1 MKVLQILLYFSLTLS
16 ALGMLDVLIPKKR
29 EAVTV
34 TSVGAVMK
42 KVSGVNRSYVS
53 NSGENYSSFTRV
65 ELSSGHMIPLSN
77 TQWDEVAAVQAGT
90 LYRSRVLGQSVKLVT
105 AEGEQAYW
113 AIRGLYTWWALVPG
127 FMMLFGLLGYRHRK
141 DMKKLANTLWPNFL
155 LILFSFW
162 LLFYAYLS

>member
-1 MKVLQILLYFSLTLS
+1 
-16 ALGMLDVLIPKKR
+16 
-29 EAVTV
+29 
-34 TSVGAVMK
+34 
-42 KVSGVNRSYVS
+42 
-53 NSGENYSSFTRV
+53 FTRV